1 MKLFDEKTMKND
13 TRIKYDILHS
23 SFIHWLSSSF
33 IAKKNVFLQFNFVI
47 MLFGSKN
54 NKLTSNTTKISNYVR
69 WPWLKD
75 LLMTFIATTF
85 SIVLTFGTAALIDRK
100 QKEKS
105 KRQMVMYVLYDMNRS
120 IELVEHVDSMLRE
133 GLELQIEVARDTSL
147 FEQKRFFF
155 NHCMPNEHF
164 DNTTA
169 QIFSSNFE
177 TLNTLD
183 NVRFV
188 EMISTFYHDR
198 DDYETIVIDSC
209 RNEFLQK
216 FYLSD
221 LQTTLEFPYSTYIL
235 ISGTIWDAL
244 KENFQKCKALMGVS
258 DEELAAFELK
268 ERGKSEPK
276 ASVGD
281 TDNKHLK
288 EMVENDMRLEAAIE
302 EGKSGKTQSE

>member
-1 MKLFDEKTMKND
+1 
-13 TRIKYDILHS
+13 
-23 SFIHWLSSSF
+23 
-33 IAKKNVFLQFNFVI
+33 

-120 IELVEHVDSMLRE
+120 IELVEHVDSMLRK

-188 EMISTFYHDR
+188 EMISSFYSHR
-198 DDYETIVIDSC
+198 DSYETIVVDSFENDFK
-209 RNEFLQK
+209 RNLQHW
-216 FYLSD
+216 D
-221 LQTTLEFPYSTYIL
+221 LATALEFQFSTYIL
-235 ISGTIWDAL
+235 MSGMI
-244 KENFQKCKALMGVS
+244 G
-258 DEELAAFELK
+258 
-268 ERGKSEPK
+268 
-276 ASVGD
+276 
-281 TDNKHLK
+281 
-288 EMVENDMRLEAAIE
+288 EA
-302 EGKSGKTQSE
+302 

>member
-1 MKLFDEKTMKND
+1 
-13 TRIKYDILHS
+13 
-23 SFIHWLSSSF
+23 
-33 IAKKNVFLQFNFVI
+33 

-54 NKLTSNTTKISNYVR
+54 NKLTSNATKASGFVR

-85 SIVLTFGTAALIDRK
+85 SIVLTFGTAALIDKK
-100 QKEKS
+100 QKEES

-120 IELVEHVDSMLRE
+120 IELVEHVDSMLRK

-155 NHCMPNEHF
+155 NHCMPQEHF

-188 EMISTFYHDR
+188 EMISTISDAMLVVVDAVDR
-198 DDYETIVIDSC
+198 IEGRFFMQHSSFNLNNKITG
-209 RNEFLQK
+209 NGHWLLQVFK
-216 FYLSD
+216 
-221 LQTTLEFPYSTYIL
+221 I
-235 ISGTIWDAL
+235 
-244 KENFQKCKALMGVS
+244 
-258 DEELAAFELK
+258 
-268 ERGKSEPK
+268 
-276 ASVGD
+276 
-281 TDNKHLK
+281 
-288 EMVENDMRLEAAIE
+288 
-302 EGKSGKTQSE
+302 

>member
-1 MKLFDEKTMKND
+1 MGFGTKN
-13 TRIKYDILHS
+13 
-23 SFIHWLSSSF
+23 
-33 IAKKNVFLQFNFVI
+33 KN
-47 MLFGSKN
+47 
-54 NKLTSNTTKISNYVR
+54 LTSNTDRISNFVR

-85 SIVLTFGTAALIDRK
+85 SIVLTFGTAALIDKK
-100 QKEKS
+100 QKEES

-120 IELVEHVDSMLRE
+120 IELVEHIDSMLRE

-198 DDYETIVIDSC
+198 DSYESMIIDSC

-216 FYLSD
+216 SHCWD
-221 LQTTLEFPYSTYIL
+221 LQEALEFPYSTYIFM
-235 ISGTIWDAL
+235 SGLVGESL
-244 KENFQKCKALMGVS
+244 KEDFQQCKELMGVS
-258 DEELAAFELK
+258 DEEFAAFELQK
-268 ERGKSEPK
+268 QRQSVSN
-276 ASVGD
+276 ASA
-281 TDNKHLK
+281 DNKKDKFVK
-288 EMVENDMRLEAAIE
+288 ELLENDARLESAIE
-302 EGKSGKTQSE
+302 EGKGGGKQSE